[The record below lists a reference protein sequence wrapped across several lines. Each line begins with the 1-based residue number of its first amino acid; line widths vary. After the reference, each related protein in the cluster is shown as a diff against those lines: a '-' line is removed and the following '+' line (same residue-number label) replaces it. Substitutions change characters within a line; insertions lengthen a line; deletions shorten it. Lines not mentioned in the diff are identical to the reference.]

1 MLTKKMVAG
10 DEWGIEFGVDIPL
23 EHYEGVEERGGIKG
37 CEGCGWRKRG
47 KKRNGKRF
55 GGLARE
61 LGALSLSGAVLP
73 MVP

>member
-1 MLTKKMVAG
+1 MMKVLKSEVKLKGV
-10 DEWGIEFGVDIPL
+10 EGVD
-23 EHYEGVEERGGIKG
+23 GG
-37 CEGCGWRKRG
+37 KRG
-47 KKRNGKRF
+47 KEEEWEEV

>member
-1 MLTKKMVAG
+1 MNMMEVLKSEVIRWEGSGFGGREKREEE
-10 DEWGIEFGVDIPL
+10 EW
-23 EHYEGVEERGGIKG
+23 EEV
-37 CEGCGWRKRG
+37 
-47 KKRNGKRF
+47 